1 MLLLWLCLQFHIAGN
16 SFGGNVAGFV
26 SAGDK
31 AVGITVAADGV
42 EVQRI
47 AAAAFRQ
54 GETQIAADAVE
65 IDLIRVR
72 RAADAHFTGNSFAVD
87 GAAARRKRS
96 QGDISAD
103 CSEFILLCRKSGTSN
118 IAARGIDTER
128 VHAATHQFHVCR
140 DSLNRDFVQRQGIR
154 QEDGQRLSWQIYAA
168 EKL

>member
-31 AVGITVAADGV
+31 AVGITVAADGA

-87 GAAARRKRS
+87 GAAACRKRS
-96 QGDISAD
+96 QGDIPAD
-103 CSEFILLCRKSGTSN
+103 GAKVIFSGRKSGAGN
-118 IAARGIDTER
+118 PAACSADSER
-128 VHAATHQFHVCR
+128 VRAAAHQFHIGR
-140 DSLNRDFVQRQGIR
+140 DRFDCDAFQCGLAG
-154 QEDGQRLSWQIYAA
+154 QENSQRLPRQIRAA
-168 EKL
+168 EKP